1 MKSSD
6 FSSTLAG
13 KSDLSI
19 CALILCAGTGSRTG
33 LSYNKLLHYVGRKT
47 ILEITLDRFAQSRVD
62 SVFLAI
68 NPRDEQAIRE
78 LTKPYKHIHIV
89 YGGETRSDSV
99 RRGLDEISY
108 CDVVVIHDGARPYV
122 TPNVIDDSIE
132 SAIRYGSGIV
142 AVPTV
147 DTIKEVKNNEIVRS
161 LSRAGLFNI
170 QTPQSF
176 AFNYIADAYNRI
188 EGNFTDDS
196 EVYERAGYTPKIV
209 IGDYENVKVTSPAD
223 LYRGAPARTKIGVGF
238 DVHPLCAGYDLVLGG
253 VKIPHAK
260 GLKGHSDADVL
271 IHAIMDAL
279 LSAAGMADIGVLFP
293 DTSPA
298 YQGIASTI
306 LLSQVCELVKQHFII
321 GNVSAVIMAQ
331 KPKMS
336 PHIAA
341 MRQTLAQTMGIHP
354 DQINIS
360 ATTTENLGIIGNEK
374 GIAASATCLLFN

>member
-1 MKSSD
+1 MKSSEP
-6 FSSTLAG
+6 FVSLAG
-13 KSDLSI
+13 KTDLSV
-19 CALILCAGTGSRTG
+19 CALILCAGIGSRTG
-33 LSYNKLLHYVGRKT
+33 LHYNKLLHYVGSKT
-47 ILEITLDRFAQSRVD
+47 ILEITLDRFAQTKVD

-68 NPRDEQAIRE
+68 NPQDEQKIRE
-78 LTKPYKHIHIV
+78 LIKPYKHIHLL
-89 YGGETRSDSV
+89 YGGATRSESV

-108 CDVVVIHDGARPYV
+108 CDIVVIHDGARPYV

-132 SAIRYGSGIV
+132 SAIKYGSGIV

-176 AFNYIADAYNRI
+176 AYSLIADAYNHV

-196 EVYERAGYTPKIV
+196 EVYERAGYVPKIV
-209 IGDYENVKVTSPAD
+209 IGDYENVKVTAASD
-223 LYRGAPARTKIGVGF
+223 LFRGAPPRTKIGVGF
-238 DVHPLCAGYDLVLGG
+238 DVHPLCIGYDLVLGG
-253 VKIPHAK
+253 VKIPHSK

-279 LSAAGMADIGVLFP
+279 LSAAGMQDIGVLFP

-298 YQGIASTI
+298 YKGIASTV
-306 LLSQVCELVKQHFII
+306 LLADVCERVKRAYII
-321 GNVSAVIMAQ
+321 GNISAVIMAQ

-336 PHIAA
+336 PYIPA
-341 MRQTLAQTMGIHP
+341 MRQTLAKTMGIHP

-360 ATTTENLGIIGNEK
+360 ATTTESLGIVGNEK
-374 GIAASATCLLFN
+374 GIAASATCLLFA